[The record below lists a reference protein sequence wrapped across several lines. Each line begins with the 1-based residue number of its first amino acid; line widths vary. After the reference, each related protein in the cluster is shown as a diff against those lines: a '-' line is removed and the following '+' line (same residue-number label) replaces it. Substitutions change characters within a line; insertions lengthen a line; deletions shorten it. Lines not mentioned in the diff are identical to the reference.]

1 MIGLDKNQVAHL
13 KPFDIRLE
21 TRLRGGEGAKPK
33 CSQKLQSQ

>member
-21 TRLRGGEGAKPK
+21 TRLGGGGRGGKAEM
-33 CSQKLQSQ
+33 

>member
-21 TRLRGGEGAKPK
+21 THLRGGGGGGKAEM
-33 CSQKLQSQ
+33 

>member
-21 TRLRGGEGAKPK
+21 THLRVGGGGGGKAEM
-33 CSQKLQSQ
+33 